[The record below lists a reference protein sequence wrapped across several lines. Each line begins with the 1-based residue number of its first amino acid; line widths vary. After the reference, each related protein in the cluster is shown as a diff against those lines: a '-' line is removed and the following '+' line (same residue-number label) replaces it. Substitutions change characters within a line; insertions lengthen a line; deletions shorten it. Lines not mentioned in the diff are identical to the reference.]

1 MQLLDVYKNKQME
14 LQKKIE
20 AKELKLDVLPV
31 LQELNYRVF
40 VFETI
45 QAFCRTAPVTLD
57 KKALSYHYQLIAA
70 SLRSLLG
77 ERKFGPQVNE
87 ENKQMRETAGL
98 NLEQVISDGLKR
110 FNGFEP
116 LMPEEYKNRVFKL
129 INAVLTVW
137 VQYRNTYVNI

>member
-1 MQLLDVYKNKQME
+1 MQLIEVYKNKQEE

-57 KKALSYHYQLIAA
+57 KKALSYHFQLTSA
-70 SLRSLLG
+70 SLRSLIG
-77 ERKFGPQVNE
+77 ERKFGPQPTDDV
-87 ENKQMRETAGL
+87 KQMRETSASS
-98 NLEQVISDGLKR
+98 LEKVIIDGLKR

-116 LMPEEYKNRVFKL
+116 VKPEDYKNNVSKL
-129 INAVLTVW
+129 INAILNVW
-137 VQYRNTYVNI
+137 IQYRNTYVKI